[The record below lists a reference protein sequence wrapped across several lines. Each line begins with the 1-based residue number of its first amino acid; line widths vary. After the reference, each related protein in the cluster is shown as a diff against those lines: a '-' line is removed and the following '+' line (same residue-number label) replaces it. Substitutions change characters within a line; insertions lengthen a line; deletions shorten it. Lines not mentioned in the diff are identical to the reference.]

1 MNTSH
6 LGRCRLVVGFAA
18 LLSFAGVVLADDAP
32 IVIKFSHVVAEDTP
46 KGQGALLFKK
56 LAEERLAG
64 KVTVE
69 IYPNSSLYGDAD
81 ELQALRDDKVQILAP
96 SLAKFGEY
104 NQQLQIFDLPFLFD
118 DLDAV
123 NRFQQRAKGRQL
135 LTGMQKHNITGLAYW
150 HNGMKQLSA
159 TKALNNPADAKG
171 LAFRIQP
178 SPVIESQFTA
188 LGATPVK
195 LPFAATLQALQ
206 DGKVQGTE
214 NTWSN
219 LYSQKYAPLQPY
231 MTETNHGVLD
241 YMLVTNTKFWYA
253 IPHATRT
260 ELEGIIE
267 EVTFAVNN
275 AAEQQNIAARQQLSQ
290 GKTHL
295 ISLTEQERSAWRAAM
310 QPVWKQYESVIGSDI
325 IHAAEQVNRKN
336 AGKQ

>member
-1 MNTSH
+1 
-6 LGRCRLVVGFAA
+6 
-18 LLSFAGVVLADDAP
+18 
-32 IVIKFSHVVAEDTP
+32 
-46 KGQGALLFKK
+46 
-56 LAEERLAG
+56 
-64 KVTVE
+64 
-69 IYPNSSLYGDAD
+69 
-81 ELQALRDDKVQILAP
+81 VQILAP

-104 NQQLQIFDLPFLFD
+104 NKQLQIFDLPFLFD
-118 DLDAV
+118 DLEAV

-135 LTGMQKHNITGLAYW
+135 LSGMQKSNITGLAYW

-159 TKALNNPADAKG
+159 TKPLNNPADAKG

-178 SPVIESQFTA
+178 SPIIESQFTA

-195 LPFAATLQALQ
+195 LPFAATLQALK

-219 LYSQKYAPLQPY
+219 IYSQQYAPVQPY

-241 YMLVTNTKFWYA
+241 YMLVTNTQFWYA

-267 EVTFAVNN
+267 EVTFLVNN
-275 AAEQQNIAARQQLSQ
+275 AAEAQNVLARQQLIQ
-290 GKTHL
+290 GKTHV
-295 ISLTEQERSAWRAAM
+295 ITLTEQERSTWRAVM
-310 QPVWKQYESVIGSDI
+310 QPVWKQYESIIGADI

-336 AGKQ
+336 AAK